1 MTATPQFESNS
12 ISLPQP
18 VPAQSRSLGRE
29 NEEAPGEEEG
39 CEEEE
44 EEEKEKEEAAL
55 SDISDDDFKESGRVK
70 PSLSEEASSPTESKS
85 LEKKLSEELE
95 DILYLRLIALRSM
108 NIPGDLSPESSSKS
122 IEDEMTELLEE
133 ADQAATEAI
142 PPPPIIDIA
151 DSEEEKMDFYMKTM
165 TTNLS
170 FMSPIKVK
178 EEMEEDFNLLLN
190 DVPQEE
196 KEGPFYSPT
205 QSPVKLSSPE
215 SPPDEDEE
223 CGSKDEAEKKFFK
236 DQKEESSPWGK
247 TLQIQLYNCDPYQY
261 LYQEERKPPLP
272 LVKKAPPKKRLR
284 KRKSQRVASSSDEE
298 EELARKSN
306 KTKSTLRMPSSP
318 ESEDEEAMR
327 AHLLSSIAAKR
338 EEKQKRKKKED
349 PPLPTAQPPLVAAPP
364 LPPQPPSRKVNKPRQ
379 VELPFEKL
387 KKYFPNMVR
396 PFIVP
401 LNIPTSS
408 EDEDTGGGGDAFQ
421 ANLNLFMKNAR
432 QGTLPK
438 RIPPPK
444 PARKH
449 PPRSKVPPHNSSSL
463 LLNNKT
469 HPIRKQ
475 KHTDS
480 IIEHLPLERQKE
492 YKMLLAR
499 IANKEKKK
507 KIQLQQQQQKNHQ
520 KSNVEDP
527 EEMRRLLLSKM
538 KSLKSKIEQNKSNLQ
553 KTMTVSST
561 QESSK
566 ENNVPDKRLP
576 SAERDVISSR
586 GEVVSGLFKLSAQLS
601 QFRSESEKL
610 LTAQSFLLDLLKQ
623 VEETKSLIQRKEERI
638 ATLRHVVKL
647 SHISMSKKR
656 KELEAK
662 EFHCKSLGGE
672 GYTLPETGAQQIKNK
687 LTQIASNA
695 KLCKKVNLSSS
706 SSNGNNKEISG
717 LSSSIDHLKGSVSG
731 LDPHTELCRFQL
743 LGKCNDDA
751 CPYQHHHHQQHQH
764 SSSPAS

>member
-1 MTATPQFESNS
+1 MTATLNS
-12 ISLPQP
+12 SPIAFPYLSPCLLNLVASGERMRKP
-18 VPAQSRSLGRE
+18 LG
-29 NEEAPGEEEG
+29 
-39 CEEEE
+39 EEEE

-55 SDISDDDFKESGRVK
+55 SDIRYKQHFSSISLYNSKPKFLLLLLI

-196 KEGPFYSPT
+196 KEGPFYSPHR
-205 QSPVKLSSPE
+205 
-215 SPPDEDEE
+215 SPPDDETKSAAPKTRQKKVFQGPKGGELALGEDT
-223 CGSKDEAEKKFFK
+223 SD
-236 DQKEESSPWGK
+236 S
-247 TLQIQLYNCDPYQY
+247 TIQL
-261 LYQEERKPPLP
+261 KPPLP

-298 EELARKSN
+298 ELARKSN
-306 KTKSTLRMPSSP
+306 KTKSTLRMPK
-318 ESEDEEAMR
+318 AMR

-338 EEKQKRKKKED
+338 EEKQKRKKKRI
-349 PPLPTAQPPLVAAPP
+349 LRFQQHNHHWWQL
-364 LPPQPPSRKVNKPRQ
+364 LLFHPS
-379 VELPFEKL
+379 LL
-387 KKYFPNMVR
+387 LYFPNMVR

-421 ANLNLFMKNAR
+421 ANLNLFMKKCKTGNPAQEDTSAQAR
-432 QGTLPK
+432 
-438 RIPPPK
+438 
-444 PARKH
+444 ADAS
-449 PPRSKVPPHNSSSL
+449 PRS
-463 LLNNKT
+463 
-469 HPIRKQ
+469 

-507 KIQLQQQQQKNHQ
+507 KIQ
-520 KSNVEDP
+520 KSNAGDP

-586 GEVVSGLFKLSAQLS
+586 GELSAQLS

-610 LTAQSFLLDLLKQ
+610 LTAQTSS
-623 VEETKSLIQRKEERI
+623 EEGRTD
-638 ATLRHVVKL
+638 
-647 SHISMSKKR
+647 SHPTAR
-656 KELEAK
+656 RQTQPHLH
-662 EFHCKSLGGE
+662 EFHCSPWRRRLHP
-672 GYTLPETGAQQIKNK
+672 TETGAQQIKNK

-717 LSSSIDHLKGSVSG
+717 LSSSIDHLRAQSV
-731 LDPHTELCRFQL
+731 DWTHTRSSVASNSWESATMTPAPT
-743 LGKCNDDA
+743 NTTTTNNTNI
-751 CPYQHHHHQQHQH
+751 HH
-764 SSSPAS
+764 PPLPEREAATTTTTTTRGG